1 MVCTTLNKIRAQKP
15 CADGWEKLL
24 KALGKKTTDDE
35 PLALL
40 AVLDSNGLDDC
51 LWALRSVPEYD
62 NLWRK
67 YAVWCARRVE
77 HLMMDDDRS
86 KSTLDVAWAHSEGKA
101 TDEELCA
108 AAAAAWASWVDAG
121 AADAGAA
128 AAWASR
134 VDAGAADAGAAAAW
148 AAWVDAGAADAG
160 AAAAWA
166 AWASAASAA
175 GAAPAAGKDAATWAV
190 AAAAAWTAGAA
201 WASAAWAAAAW
212 AAWAATPA
220 ATRAVTQAV
229 TETAQKNKLREIL
242 VAGEWC

>member
-134 VDAGAADAGAAAAW
+134 VDAGAAGAGAA
-148 AAWVDAGAADAG
+148 DAGAADAG

>member
-108 AAAAAWASWVDAG
+108 
-121 AADAGAA
+121 
-128 AAWASR
+128 
-134 VDAGAADAGAAAAW
+134 GAAAAW

>member
-108 AAAAAWASWVDAG
+108 AAAAAWASWVDADAG
-121 AADAGAA
+121 AAGAA
-128 AAWASR
+128 AAWAAW
-134 VDAGAADAGAAAAW
+134 VDAGAADAGAW

-212 AAWAATPA
+212 AAWAATSA

>member
-128 AAWASR
+128 AAWA
-134 VDAGAADAGAAAAW
+134 
-148 AAWVDAGAADAG
+148 
-160 AAAAWA
+160 